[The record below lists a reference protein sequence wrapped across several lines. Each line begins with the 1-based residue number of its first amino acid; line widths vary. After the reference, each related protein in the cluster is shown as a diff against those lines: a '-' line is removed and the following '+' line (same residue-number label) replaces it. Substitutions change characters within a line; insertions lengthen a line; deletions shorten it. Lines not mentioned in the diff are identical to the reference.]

1 MVIQIQEYIEKN
13 RSVPFEIESVSESIN
28 RPFWSVMIPTYN
40 CANSLKETLKS
51 ILLQAPS
58 LEQMQIEVIDDCS
71 TNDDP
76 EVIVKEIG
84 QGRVSFFRQQQN
96 VGATA
101 NFNTCIQRA
110 KGEWIHILHGDD
122 TVLPGFYSHLRQG
135 IEKDPTVGAAFSRYL
150 HIDEKGNWKLM
161 SYLERETA
169 GTLSNFWQT
178 LVVVNRIMT
187 PCIVVKRSVY
197 EHLGGFHPQ
206 LIHAADW
213 EMWKRIAVHY
223 PVWFEPQP
231 LACYREHSSSDT
243 SRLTR
248 SGANVVDICKS
259 IDITELYLP
268 EQTSVQ
274 LSNQSREYYAGQA
287 LNTAHRM
294 LDQGDMYGAIN
305 QIQAALKC
313 CKSPQILSSFA
324 TLLSNSEAFLKLTTF
339 LFTSNDANQLI
350 TAITNESLLEQDIEF
365 EFRDINLIIFPNWK
379 NKHELLYEDLS
390 IILRS
395 ILTNPDRKQ
404 ISLFIENS
412 QIADEDANFIIS
424 DIVFSLLQQENLEII
439 DEPAI
444 SVVGNLTKRQ
454 WQAILGKIH
463 GQIDFKN
470 QNQAVISKLQA
481 DGILSGNFEKLD
493 THQLSLN
500 TSEVKSILAQ
510 IESLPNNWHT
520 GGALSGDVL
529 RAIVK
534 HVRFKDI
541 VFSVETG
548 SGASTLL
555 LSHISKEHKVFSY
568 DCGSNGLSI
577 VRTSSLLNKS
587 NVEFIEGPTQQ
598 NLPQYKFAQKIQL
611 ALIDG
616 PHAYPFPELEYYFI
630 YPNLAENALL
640 ILDDIHIPNI
650 HNMFIFLA
658 EDEMFTLLEIVG
670 KTAFFR
676 RTNKPL
682 FSPIEDNWFLQNFNR
697 IRFPIRA

>member
-1 MVIQIQEYIEKN
+1 MN
-13 RSVPFEIESVSESIN
+13 SVFQQLTNILPITTSEI

-40 CANSLKETLKS
+40 CANYLKETLLS
-51 ILLQAPS
+51 VLTQDPG

-71 TNDDP
+71 TKDDP
-76 EVIVKEIG
+76 ETVVKDIG

-122 TVLPGFYSHLRQG
+122 TVLPNFYSRLRQG
-135 IEKDPTVGAAFSRYL
+135 IEQDPTVGAAFSRYL
-150 HIDEKGNWKLM
+150 HIDESSNWRLM
-161 SYLERETA
+161 SHLERETA
-169 GTLSNFWQT
+169 GTLPNFWQT
-178 LVVVNRIMT
+178 LAVINRVMT

-197 EHLGGFHPQ
+197 EDLGGFHPE

-213 EMWKRIAVHY
+213 EMWRRIAVNY
-223 PVWFEPQP
+223 PIWFEPQP

-248 SGANVVDICKS
+248 SGANLIDICKS
-259 IDITELYLP
+259 IDIAESYLP
-268 EQTSVQ
+268 EQISVQ

-294 LDQGDMYGAIN
+294 LNKGDMYGAIN
-305 QIQAALKC
+305 QIQEALKC
-313 CKSPQILSSFA
+313 CKSPQIISSFA
-324 TLLSNSEAFLKLTTF
+324 TLLTNSEACLRLAAF
-339 LFTSNDANQLI
+339 LFTFSDANQLI
-350 TAITNESLLEQDIEF
+350 TALTNESQLEEDIEF
-365 EFRDINLIIFPNWK
+365 EFRDINLIIFPNWE
-379 NKHELLYEDLS
+379 NQHELLYEDLA
-390 IILRS
+390 IVIKF
-395 ILTNPDRKQ
+395 ILTSPDREK

-424 DIVFSLLQQENLEII
+424 DVIFNLLQQENIEII
-439 DEPAI
+439 DEPVINVFGNISQKQWHAI
-444 SVVGNLTKRQ
+444 LTKM
-454 WQAILGKIH
+454 LGR
-463 GQIDFKN
+463 IDLNN
-470 QNQAVISKLQA
+470 QNQEAIIKLEA
-481 DGILSGNFEKLD
+481 DRICSITVEKLS
-493 THQLSLN
+493 THQLSFPNPAIKL
-500 TSEVKSILAQ
+500 ILSQ
-510 IESLPNNWHT
+510 IENLPSDWHT
-520 GGALSGDVL
+520 GGALSGNVL
-529 RAIVK
+529 QAIAKYVS
-534 HVRFKDI
+534 FQDI
-541 VFSVETG
+541 FYSVETG

-577 VRTSSLLNKS
+577 VRSSALINQ
-587 NVEFIEGPTQQ
+587 NNIEFIEGPTQQ
-598 NLPQYKFAQKIQL
+598 TLPKYKFNQKIQL

-650 HNMFIFLA
+650 HNMFIFIA
-658 EDEMFTLLEIVG
+658 EDEMFRLIDIVG

-676 RTNKPL
+676 RTNKPV
-682 FSPIEDNWFLQNFNR
+682 FSPIEDNWFLQNFNKL
-697 IRFPIRA
+697 RFPITE